1 MPPVEWEL
9 ARDAADRSRDR
20 CDRHG
25 SPDGD
30 RGGPGHEQHGT
41 SPDRSREPRPVD
53 LSAPHTRSAV
63 RPDAEAEGTE
73 PSEVVEVLRDAL
85 IRLRVPEV
93 RDSFGDGV
101 EVEIQGSPDH
111 AAAAVADRVAEDV
124 KTGDLSIVEL
134 HEDLFARHPGDH
146 SI

>member
-1 MPPVEWEL
+1 M
-9 ARDAADRSRDR
+9 RAAT
-20 CDRHG
+20 
-25 SPDGD
+25 
-30 RGGPGHEQHGT
+30 RGGASSSSSGSTRAPEDPPLLGSDPEREAERQ
-41 SPDRSREPRPVD
+41 SDRSREPRPVD

-124 KTGDLSIVEL
+124 KT
-134 HEDLFARHPGDH
+134 
-146 SI
+146 